1 MLKIE
6 EWGKPK
12 NLNLYS
18 IITAPYT
25 DTLSVK
31 KYPIEYKSYCTSE
44 NYTSYLG
51 DHTNGTN
58 FTDARQDDDLTG
70 LLAQTW
76 TNATETT
83 TDKDWTTLTTRRHFH
98 VSGGTEVSQ
107 TIAKASLHPA
117 SSTFSSTDT
126 YTLQAIVR
134 STKGAQITL
143 NLTHGKDDSDNDVKA
158 SKTVVGLGMD
168 ESTHSTVNKYGRVD
182 ALYTILNDEP

>member
-70 LLAQTW
+70 LLAQKW
-76 TNATETT
+76 DNATETT
-83 TDKDWTTLTTRRHFH
+83 TGKDWTTQTSRKHYNI
-98 VSGGTEVSQ
+98 SGGTTVSQ
-107 TIAKASLHPA
+107 TIASASLH
-117 SSTFSSTDT
+117 SSSTDT

-143 NLTHGKDDSDNDVKA
+143 NLTHGNDDSDNDVKA